1 MVSVFLIEKMCQ
13 DKEKMMK
20 QSRLVKEYAF
30 IIIGTL
36 LVAFGVNW
44 FLAPNGLVTG
54 GISGIGIILQN
65 VSGAFLGFSIPL
77 WMTTIVL
84 NIPLFLISIKQRGFA
99 FAKKSAVAVLSLS
112 VALAIVEHIPNPFW
126 VGDDLLVCCLFGG
139 ALSGLGI
146 GFVLRSSA
154 STGGT
159 DMLASIIR
167 FNHPKF
173 PIAKLMLGIDGLIIL
188 TGLFVFGADKAMY
201 AIVAVFV
208 STRIVNNV
216 LAGLHY
222 AKAVFIMSEK
232 NDAIAKGIMEQI
244 VRGVTGLS
252 ARGMYTKHT
261 KEMLFVV
268 VSQKQISD
276 LRNLIQEIDPKAF
289 VTIAD
294 VREVLGQG
302 FIEDYN
308 SIM

>member
-1 MVSVFLIEKMCQ
+1 MNE
-13 DKEKMMK
+13 DKEKIMK
-20 QSRLVKEYAF
+20 QSKLVSEYAL
-30 IIIGTL
+30 IILGTI
-36 LVAFGVNW
+36 LVSFGVNW

-54 GISGIGIILQN
+54 GISGIGIVLQSI
-65 VSGAFLGFSIPL
+65 SGTFFGFTIPL
-77 WMTTIVL
+77 WVTTIVL

-99 FAKKSAVAVLSLS
+99 FAKKSAIAVLSLS
-112 VALAIVEHIPNPFW
+112 AALAVVEHIPNPFF
-126 VGDDLLVCCLFGG
+126 VGNDLLVCCLFGG

-146 GFVLRSSA
+146 GFVLRSAA

-167 FNHPKF
+167 YKHPKF
-173 PIAKLMLGIDGLIIL
+173 PIAKLMLGIDGCILL

-201 AIVAVFV
+201 AIIAVFV

-222 AKAVFIMSEK
+222 AKAVFIMSQS
-232 NDAIAKGIMEQI
+232 NDRIAKEIMEKLR
-244 VRGVTGLS
+244 RGVTGLS
-252 ARGMYTKHT
+252 ARGMYTKDA

-268 VSQKQISD
+268 VSQKEIAD
-276 LRNLIQEIDPKAF
+276 LRNLIQDIDSKAF

-308 SIM
+308 AIM

>member
-1 MVSVFLIEKMCQ
+1 
-13 DKEKMMK
+13 MK
-20 QSRLVKEYAF
+20 QSRLVQEYAL
-30 IIIGTL
+30 IILGTI
-36 LVAFGVNW
+36 LVSFGVNW
-44 FLAPNGLVTG
+44 FLAPNGIVTG
-54 GISGIGIILQN
+54 GISGIGIILQR
-65 VSGAFLGFSIPL
+65 VSGLLFKFAIPL
-77 WMTTIVL
+77 WLTTIVL
-84 NIPLFLISIKQRGFA
+84 NIPLFLISIKQRGFG
-99 FAKKSAVAVLSLS
+99 FAKKSAVAVMSLS
-112 VALAIVEHIPNPFW
+112 IALAIVEHIPNPFF
-126 VGDDLLVCCLFGG
+126 VGDDLLVSCIFGG

-167 FNHPKF
+167 YKHPRF
-173 PIAKLMLGIDGLIIL
+173 PIAKLMLGIDGLILL

-201 AIVAVFV
+201 AIIAVFV

-222 AKAVFIMSEK
+222 AKAVFIISSESE
-232 NDAIAKGIMEQI
+232 AIAKAIMEKI

-252 ARGMYTKHT
+252 AKGMYTKDT
-261 KEMLFVV
+261 REMLFVV
-268 VSQKQISD
+268 VSQKQITA
-276 LRNLIQEIDPKAF
+276 LRTLIQEIDPSAF

-308 SIM
+308 AVM

>member
-1 MVSVFLIEKMCQ
+1 
-13 DKEKMMK
+13 MK
-20 QSRLVKEYAF
+20 QSRLVQEYAL
-30 IIIGTL
+30 IILGTI
-36 LVAFGVNW
+36 LVSFGVNW
-44 FLAPNGLVTG
+44 FLAPNGIVTG
-54 GISGIGIILQN
+54 GISGIGIILQS
-65 VSGAFLGFSIPL
+65 VSGLLFRFTIPL
-77 WMTTIVL
+77 WLTTIVL
-84 NIPLFLISIKQRGFA
+84 NIPLFLISIKQRGFG
-99 FAKKSAVAVLSLS
+99 FAKKSAVAVISLS
-112 VALAIVEHIPNPFW
+112 IALAIVEHIPNPFF
-126 VGDDLLVCCLFGG
+126 VGNDLLVSCIFGG

-167 FNHPKF
+167 YRHPHF
-173 PIAKLMLGIDGLIIL
+173 PIAKLMLGIDGLILL

-201 AIVAVFV
+201 AIIAVFV

-222 AKAVFIMSEK
+222 AKAVFIISGESE
-232 NDAIAKGIMEQI
+232 AIAKAIMEKI

-252 ARGMYTKHT
+252 AKGMYTKDT
-261 KEMLFVV
+261 REMLFVV
-268 VSQKQISD
+268 VSQKQITA
-276 LRNLIQEIDPKAF
+276 LRTLIQEIDPSAF

-308 SIM
+308 AVM

>member
-1 MVSVFLIEKMCQ
+1 
-13 DKEKMMK
+13 MK
-20 QSRLVKEYAF
+20 QSRLVQEYAL
-30 IIIGTL
+30 IILGTI
-36 LVAFGVNW
+36 LVSFGVNW
-44 FLAPNGLVTG
+44 FLAPNGIVTG
-54 GISGIGIILQN
+54 GISGIGIILQR
-65 VSGAFLGFSIPL
+65 VSGLLFKFAIPL
-77 WMTTIVL
+77 WLTTIVL
-84 NIPLFLISIKQRGFA
+84 NIPLFLISIRQRGFR
-99 FAKKSAVAVLSLS
+99 FAKKSAVAVMSLS
-112 VALAIVEHIPNPFW
+112 IALAIVEHIPNPFF
-126 VGDDLLVCCLFGG
+126 VGDDLLVSCIFGG

-167 FNHPKF
+167 YKHPGF
-173 PIAKLMLGIDGLIIL
+173 PIAKLMLGIDGFILL

-201 AIVAVFV
+201 AIIAVFV

-222 AKAVFIMSEK
+222 AKAVFIISSESE
-232 NDAIAKGIMEQI
+232 AIAKAIMEKI

-252 ARGMYTKHT
+252 AKGMYTKDNR
-261 KEMLFVV
+261 EMLFVV
-268 VSQKQISD
+268 VSQKQITA
-276 LRNLIQEIDPKAF
+276 LRTLIQEIDPSAF

-308 SIM
+308 AVM

>member
-1 MVSVFLIEKMCQ
+1 
-13 DKEKMMK
+13 MK
-20 QSRLVKEYAF
+20 QSRLVQEYAL
-30 IIIGTL
+30 IILGTI
-36 LVAFGVNW
+36 LVSFGVNW
-44 FLAPNGLVTG
+44 FLAPNGIVTG
-54 GISGIGIILQN
+54 GISGIGIILQR
-65 VSGAFLGFSIPL
+65 VSGLLFKFAIPL
-77 WMTTIVL
+77 WLTTIVL
-84 NIPLFLISIKQRGFA
+84 NIPLFLISIKQRGFG
-99 FAKKSAVAVLSLS
+99 FAKKSAVAVMSLS
-112 VALAIVEHIPNPFW
+112 IALAIVEHIPNPFF
-126 VGDDLLVCCLFGG
+126 VGDDLLVSCIFGG

-167 FNHPKF
+167 YKHPGF
-173 PIAKLMLGIDGLIIL
+173 PIAKLMLGIDGLILL

-201 AIVAVFV
+201 AIIAVFV

-222 AKAVFIMSEK
+222 AKAVFIISSESE
-232 NDAIAKGIMEQI
+232 AIAKAIMEKI

-252 ARGMYTKHT
+252 AKGMYTKDT
-261 KEMLFVV
+261 REMLFVV
-268 VSQKQISD
+268 VSQKQITA
-276 LRNLIQEIDPKAF
+276 LRTLIQEIDPSAF

-308 SIM
+308 AVM